1 MVFVCE
7 RWDAPCSFIYLRFIL
22 SSPSEKVP
30 PLLALSLHPLHIST
44 PFPGKNCRLETQVL
58 KDPTTYHE
66 EFTKIHLVMLIFEAP
81 ILILLLGKCFQ
92 SLRAQMALDLVVS
105 APQSP
110 VMNRGA
116 VRDTEITRQSC
127 PAPTQQA
134 ADARSIVTGSS
145 SVRPW
150 EAQMRDVTS
159 PKKD

>member
-1 MVFVCE
+1 
-7 RWDAPCSFIYLRFIL
+7 
-22 SSPSEKVP
+22 
-30 PLLALSLHPLHIST
+30 
-44 PFPGKNCRLETQVL
+44 
-58 KDPTTYHE
+58 
-66 EFTKIHLVMLIFEAP
+66 MLIFEAP